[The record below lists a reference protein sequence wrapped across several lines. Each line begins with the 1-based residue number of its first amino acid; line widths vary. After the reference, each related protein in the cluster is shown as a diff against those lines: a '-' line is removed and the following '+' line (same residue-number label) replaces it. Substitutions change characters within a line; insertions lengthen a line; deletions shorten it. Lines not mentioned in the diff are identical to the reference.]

1 MDDGPAVR
9 DKPAATLR
17 ATATNPRAHITMTE
31 PGVELAIVVPTLEER
46 ENIAPLIARLTAA
59 LEGIAWEVVFVDDD
73 SSDGTAAVVRASARA
88 DRRVRIVQRLGRR
101 GLSSACVEGILSSSA
116 PYVAVMDADL
126 QHDETLLPRMLARLK
141 AEELDLVIG
150 SRYVVGSS
158 TGAWSRRRLLL
169 SRLGSRGAQWL
180 LHEQGELRDPLSGF
194 FMLRREVLEECV
206 RRLSQQGFKVLLD
219 ILASTSQPLR
229 LAEIPYRFAPR
240 EHGSS
245 KLDAAV
251 TWQFGLL
258 ILEKLAGPLVPARF
272 VLFAAVGA
280 SGVLVQLG
288 ALAAL
293 RHALTFAAAQACAV
307 WLAMTSNYLLNNVFT
322 FRDQRLRGWQ
332 FWRGLATFYLICG
345 IGAVANV
352 GVGTLLYV
360 RGEIWWLAGLASAV
374 VGAAWNYGATRFFT
388 WSVARR

>member
-1 MDDGPAVR
+1 MCDT
-9 DKPAATLR
+9 PAAPLR
-17 ATATNPRAHITMTE
+17 AVAPGLRAPVAARE

-46 ENIAPLIARLTAA
+46 DNIAPLIARLTAA
-59 LEGIAWEVVFVDDD
+59 LEGVAWEVVFVDDD
-73 SSDGTAAVVRASARA
+73 SSDGTADLVRASARA
-88 DRRVRIVQRLGRR
+88 DRHVRIVQRLGRH
-101 GLSSACVEGILSSSA
+101 GLSSACVEGILSCSA

-141 AEELDLVIG
+141 AEELDVVIG
-150 SRYVVGSS
+150 SRYAVGGS
-158 TGAWSRRRLLL
+158 TGAWTRWRLLL

-180 LHEQGELRDPLSGF
+180 LQQQGELRDPLSGF
-194 FMLRREVLEECV
+194 FMIRREVFEGCV

-219 ILASTSQPLR
+219 ILASSSRPLR
-229 LAEIPYRFAPR
+229 LAEMPYRFAPR
-240 EHGSS
+240 ERGSS

-258 ILEKLAGPLVPARF
+258 MLEKLAAPLVPARF

-280 SGVLVQLG
+280 SGVLVQLA

-293 RHALTFAAAQACAV
+293 RHVLTFAAAQGCAV
-307 WLAMTSNYLLNNVFT
+307 WLAMTSNYLLNNAVT
-322 FRDQRLRGWQ
+322 YRDRRLRGLR

-345 IGAVANV
+345 IGALANV

-360 RGEIWWLAGLASAV
+360 RGEIWWLAGLASAI

>member
-9 DKPAATLR
+9 DTPAAPLR
-17 ATATNPRAHITMTE
+17 AAAPGPRVRITMTE

-101 GLSSACVEGILSSSA
+101 GLSSACVEGILSCSA
-116 PYVAVMDADL
+116 PFVAVMDADL
-126 QHDETLLPRMLARLK
+126 QHDERLLPRMLARLK

-150 SRYVVGSS
+150 SRYAVGGS
-158 TGAWSRRRLLL
+158 TGAWSPRRLLL

-180 LHEQGELRDPLSGF
+180 LQQQGELRDPLSGF
-194 FMLRREVLEECV
+194 FMLRREVFEACV
-206 RRLSQQGFKVLLD
+206 RRLSLQGFKVLLD

-229 LAEIPYRFAPR
+229 FAEIPYRFAPR

-280 SGVLVQLG
+280 SGVLVQLV
-288 ALAAL
+288 ALATL
-293 RHALTFAAAQACAV
+293 RHALTFAAAQGCAV
-307 WLAMTSNYLLNNVFT
+307 WLAMTSNYLLNNAFT
-322 FRDQRLRGWQ
+322 YRDRRLRGLR

-345 IGAVANV
+345 IGALANV

-360 RGEIWWLAGLASAV
+360 RGEIWWLAGLASAI

-388 WSVARR
+388 WSVVRR